1 MATYTVHRIRSAS
14 STDMAGLTPAH
25 KGLAKLATP
34 RVSGRS
40 CSLCLSPSTKT
51 GMDPATVRSAH
62 TGSEEETG
70 MTLSPSVAASDLT
83 STLVDLTSA
92 RYRPYAAGAAMAV
105 GIPLALWGRRQP
117 IRQIGVG

>member
-1 MATYTVHRIRSAS
+1 
-14 STDMAGLTPAH
+14 
-25 KGLAKLATP
+25 
-34 RVSGRS
+34 
-40 CSLCLSPSTKT
+40 
-51 GMDPATVRSAH
+51 
-62 TGSEEETG
+62 